1 MSMTIGRAGQ
11 PVAGGALPVRASAGP
26 FKSRA
31 AKTAVESRGAEFI
44 NQREII
50 MSSVL
55 LTAPAVEPLSLAEAK
70 AFLRVEHTDDDDII
84 AALIS
89 ASRIHVETQTR
100 RALIT
105 QSWRI
110 AADAW
115 PVDGRLPARP
125 GPLRNLAAARVYDFN
140 GVARAIDTGSFLVDA
155 GASVLAF
162 APWALP
168 SPGRLAAGIE
178 LDVVAGYGD
187 AASDVP
193 EPLRQAVRLLVTHWY
208 ENRGLASP
216 SAVTILPTT
225 VAALIAPYR
234 MLSL

>member
-1 MSMTIGRAGQ
+1 
-11 PVAGGALPVRASAGP
+11 
-26 FKSRA
+26 
-31 AKTAVESRGAEFI
+31 
-44 NQREII
+44 
-50 MSSVL
+50 
-55 LTAPAVEPLSLAEAK
+55 
-70 AFLRVEHTDDDDII
+70 
-84 AALIS
+84 
-89 ASRIHVETQTR
+89 
-100 RALIT
+100 
-105 QSWRI
+105 
-110 AADAW
+110 
-115 PVDGRLPARP
+115 
-125 GPLRNLAAARVYDFN
+125 LRNLAAARVYDFN
-140 GVARAIDTGSFLVDA
+140 GVAHAIDTGSFLVDA

-187 AASDVP
+187 AARDVP
-193 EPLRQAVRLLVTHWY
+193 EPLRQAARLLVAHWY